1 MTIADLTIQKSVEYI
16 LKALYPKINIIG
28 EEDPEEYKN
37 LDPLVEMPEDI
48 SEMKS
53 IVSDELL
60 TSHMEERKAA
70 ISESMLIGF
79 VLIYNS

>member
-70 ISESMLIGF
+70 ISESMFIHFILT
-79 VLIYNS
+79 YNS

>member
-1 MTIADLTIQKSVEYI
+1 MTIQKSVEYI

-70 ISESMLIGF
+70 ISESMFIYSLF
-79 VLIYNS
+79 TYNS

>member
-1 MTIADLTIQKSVEYI
+1 MTIQKSVEYI

-70 ISESMLIGF
+70 ISESMFIYFILT
-79 VLIYNS
+79 YNS

>member
-1 MTIADLTIQKSVEYI
+1 MTIQKSVEYI

-70 ISESMLIGF
+70 ISESMFIDFILT
-79 VLIYNS
+79 YNS

>member
-70 ISESMLIGF
+70 ISESMFIYSLF
-79 VLIYNS
+79 TYNS